1 MLLYFLPSI
10 QNIASTT
17 FPAEIHISNP
27 CFHLSIL
34 YCKNIQRKQGG
45 IGGYST
51 YSIRNLSVGIEGYR
65 LVDKYA
71 LWACRCR
78 AQVCDPDNV
87 ALSMKEIQWRCRS
100 VFVGFNFMTNEASI
114 LLLFMSERELWRGGP
129 EESSFCFK
137 PGLLY
142 FLSSCLLLVVGCRC
156 RWVL

>member
-27 CFHLSIL
+27 YFHLSIL

-65 LVDKYA
+65 LVDKLA
-71 LWACRCR
+71 LWAYHCR
-78 AQVCDPDNV
+78 AQVCDPDNDYRWKKYSGDVGLSLSASILCQKRHLLTTVDSYYLCPKENCGVV
-87 ALSMKEIQWRCRS
+87 AQRRAAFASNLVWCIFLSILS
-100 VFVGFNFMTNEASI
+100 FVGF
-114 LLLFMSERELWRGGP
+114 
-129 EESSFCFK
+129 
-137 PGLLY
+137 
-142 FLSSCLLLVVGCRC
+142 
-156 RWVL
+156 